1 MTAPR
6 EPRAALDQVMAFLEP
21 AFRRVDPLHGDAA
34 IADEVAAHVTGNSRL
49 TPAEQVD
56 IYRRQY
62 WLRHIDALAD
72 DYPGVAHLLG
82 DEGFEA
88 FLRAYLLAHPPRH
101 KSLRDLGCD
110 IVAFGEG
117 YAFPEALR
125 AVTLEMLAYEHA
137 FVDMFDGAEPPPL
150 DPQKLVAMPED
161 AWERAR
167 VVIHPLLVHRRVR
180 FPVHRLR
187 LEAKTTDVEPRTA
200 PPIEAPANLV
210 LYRDD
215 NRIRFEEL
223 DGTAFALLDA
233 LARGEPLGPACEQIA
248 ATLTPE
254 AAEQLGAQVGPWFQ
268 DWTARR
274 WIVDVV
280 V

>member
-6 EPRAALDQVMAFLEP
+6 EPLRSVMAFLEP
-21 AFRRVDPLHGDAA
+21 ALRRADPLQGDATV
-34 IADEVAAHVTGNSRL
+34 ADECAAHVTGNSRL

-62 WLRHIDALAD
+62 WLRHLDALAD

-82 DEGFEA
+82 EDGFDS
-88 FLRAYLLAHPPRH
+88 FLRAYLAAHPPRH
-101 KSLRDLGCD
+101 KSLRDLGSD
-110 IVAFGEG
+110 IVAFSQG
-117 YAFPEALR
+117 YAFPAALR
-125 AVTLEMLAYEHA
+125 DVALEMVAYEHT
-137 FVDMFDGAEPPPL
+137 FIDMFDGAEPPPL
-150 DPQKLVAMPED
+150 DPQKITSMPED

-167 VVIHPLLVHRRVR
+167 IVIHPLLMRRHVR
-180 FPVHRLR
+180 FAVHRLR
-187 LEAKTTDVEPRTA
+187 LEAKASDAEPRTG
-200 PPIEAPANLV
+200 PPPESPANLV
-210 LYRDD
+210 LFRDD

-233 LARGEPLGPACEQIA
+233 LARGEALGPACEQVA
-248 ATLTPE
+248 ATLDAE
-254 AAEQLGAQVGPWFQ
+254 AAEQLGAQVGTWFQ
-268 DWTARR
+268 EWTASK

>member
-6 EPRAALDQVMAFLEP
+6 EPMDAVMAFLEP
-21 AFRRVDPLHGDAA
+21 AFRRVDPLAGDAA
-34 IADEVAAHVTGNSRL
+34 IAGEVAAHVTGNSRL

-62 WLRHIDALAD
+62 WLRHLDALAD
-72 DYPGVAHLLG
+72 DYPGVAHLVG
-82 DEGFEA
+82 EEA
-88 FLRAYLLAHPPRH
+88 FDVFLRAYLVAYPPRH

-110 IVAFGEG
+110 IVTFGDG
-117 YAFPEALR
+117 YAFADDVQAAAR
-125 AVTLEMLAYEHA
+125 EMLAYEHA
-137 FVDMFDGAEPPPL
+137 FIDLFDGAEPPPL
-150 DPQKLVAMPED
+150 DPQKLTSIPED

-187 LEAKTTDVEPRTA
+187 LAAKDSDAAPRTE
-200 PPIEAPANLV
+200 PPALAPANLV

-215 NRIRFEEL
+215 NLIRFEEL

-233 LARGEPLGPACEQIA
+233 LARGEALGPACEQVA
-248 ATLTPE
+248 ATLDAA

-268 DWTARR
+268 QWTARR

>member
-1 MTAPR
+1 VTAPR
-6 EPRAALDQVMAFLEP
+6 EPLDRVMAFLEP
-21 AFRRVDPLHGDAA
+21 AFRRVDALHGDAT
-34 IADEVAAHVTGNSRL
+34 IEGEVAAHVTGNSRL

-72 DYPGVAHLLG
+72 DYPGVAYLLG
-82 DEGFEA
+82 EEGFDA

-110 IVAFGEG
+110 IVAFGQG
-117 YAFPEALR
+117 YAFPDDVR

-137 FVDMFDGAEPPPL
+137 FIDLFDGAEPPPL
-150 DPQKLVAMPED
+150 DPEKITSMPED
-161 AWERAR
+161 AWERVR
-167 VVIHPLLVHRRVR
+167 LTIHPLLVRSRVR

-187 LEAKTTDVEPRTA
+187 LEAKSSDVEPRTSA
-200 PPIEAPANLV
+200 PVEAPANLV
-210 LYRDD
+210 LFRDD
-215 NRIRFEEL
+215 NLIRFEEL
-223 DGTAFALLDA
+223 DGPAFALLDA
-233 LARGEPLGPACEQIA
+233 LARGEALGPACEQVA
-248 ATLTPE
+248 ATLEPE
-254 AAEQLGAQVGPWFQ
+254 AAEQLGAQVGAWFQ
-268 DWTARR
+268 AWTARR